1 MQIILNSWH
10 VLSSALVFTIGL
22 FVALFLSRRYAVY
35 PQKAILLY
43 LWHTI
48 FCFLYL
54 FYSLYNQA
62 DSIGY
67 YKRSL
72 TFDWSISLGTDSV
85 DAFSAIFSQ
94 GLGFSYLGLFLVFN
108 IIGFIGFSA
117 FYAVLSYI
125 TLGAPSYITRIS
137 TVIIFLPSVSFWSS
151 ALGKD
156 AFSFMSVGLA
166 LWASLDL
173 KRYIWLMVFAI
184 VLMLIVRPHMSGLMV
199 IALSLALFFQPG
211 ASPVQRFLYSLV
223 AAGGAI
229 LLVPLA
235 LSYAGVGGDAQV
247 SDLVEYIEQ
256 RQKENLDGASS
267 VDINNMSLV
276 VKLFTYFFRPLPF
289 EAHNF
294 AALAASLDNVVLL
307 LMLFLSLRLVLKRKN
322 FQTDIDKSG
331 RIFLWTYSFSAWV
344 ILSMTTANL
353 GIAMRQKWMFA
364 PMLIVLTLSALS
376 RAYKSDRILRSNPR
390 LS

>member
-1 MQIILNSWH
+1 MQC
-10 VLSSALVFTIGL
+10 
-22 FVALFLSRRYAVY
+22 
-35 PQKAILLY
+35 AI
-43 LWHTI
+43 
-48 FCFLYL
+48 
-54 FYSLYNQA
+54 A
-62 DSIGY
+62 
-67 YKRSL
+67 
-72 TFDWSISLGTDSV
+72 
-85 DAFSAIFSQ
+85 
-94 GLGFSYLGLFLVFN
+94 
-108 IIGFIGFSA
+108 
-117 FYAVLSYI
+117 
-125 TLGAPSYITRIS
+125 
-137 TVIIFLPSVSFWSS
+137 
-151 ALGKD
+151 
-156 AFSFMSVGLA
+156 
-166 LWASLDL
+166 
-173 KRYIWLMVFAI
+173 
-184 VLMLIVRPHMSGLMV
+184 
-199 IALSLALFFQPG
+199 
-211 ASPVQRFLYSLV
+211 
-223 AAGGAI
+223 
-229 LLVPLA
+229 
-235 LSYAGVGGDAQV
+235 
-247 SDLVEYIEQ
+247 EQ

>member
-108 IIGFIGFSA
+108 IIGFIGFLA

-184 VLMLIVRPHMSGLMV
+184 V
-199 IALSLALFFQPG
+199 
-211 ASPVQRFLYSLV
+211 
-223 AAGGAI
+223 
-229 LLVPLA
+229 LVPLA